1 MKKDNY
7 YRPIEIVHD
16 FKFIPCTFNQ
26 DQELLS
32 PKQRLKKLK
41 ELGYG
46 GVALCPSYDDYLS
59 KESFNQVCDVIK
71 YAKELGLLVWIYDEK
86 FYPSGSAGG
95 IVPRQNPWHEAK
107 AIAMVTAT
115 VDKKGVIYI
124 NSPHGYG
131 EVISCFLCEKDK
143 DGKINFENIIDITKY
158 KTFGGGIV
166 YDCGDNKN
174 LVAVAFFPKSAFEFC
189 TTSHNTRGVR
199 RYIDTLNKQAVECF
213 LNKTYD
219 GYERLGRIGD
229 YVEAVFTDEPQIP
242 GLCRQ
247 NYRNNYLEFVY
258 ACQSEVFRVL
268 DIPDEKV
275 AFTPYIPWTENFSR
289 EFLDMHGYDLMGLLP
304 RLFLDESEKGNKV
317 RLDYWK
323 TVSMLF
329 EKNYGETYANF
340 ASGNGVK
347 YSGHFL
353 YEEDFDKHPYMHGD
367 LLSQLSKMDIPGC
380 DMLNAL
386 PENILKN
393 CTAVKFASSA
403 TDLYG
408 KKDVMIE
415 ASNIL
420 KDVFPMS
427 ISSYSLATATETVLG
442 ANRFLSYYTDF
453 AMSEKE
459 TKKCTD
465 FTANLLSRLDG
476 MVPQRKVFVYVP
488 NDDIYGESYPSRSVS
503 EMRAYGNRLSSINS
517 FILKIGEALIRKN
530 IDFNFINDER
540 MANLPKDR
548 FSDCI
553 LVVPTNAKLPIGAE
567 KFSKIING
575 DNPLVVADTLY
586 SLGCFNVKTN
596 KPSNLISLYKI
607 GQETE
612 AFLIVNLGEDYE
624 GEIILNTNSENT
636 DFIIYD
642 PHTDTEEKT
651 SSLLSIKIEANK
663 CKIIIK
669 KI

>member
-46 GVALCPSYDDYLS
+46 GVALCPSYNDYLS
-59 KESFNQVCDVIK
+59 NESFNQICEVIK
-71 YAKELGLLVWIYDEK
+71 YAKELDLLVWIYDEK

-95 IVPRQNPWHEAK
+95 IVPRQNPWYEAK
-107 AIAMVTAT
+107 AIATIKAT
-115 VDKKGVIYI
+115 PDDHGVIYI

-131 EVISCFLCEKDK
+131 EVISCFLLNVI
-143 DGKINFENIIDITKY
+143 DGKIDFDSVKDITKY

-166 YDCGDNKN
+166 YDCGKDKN
-174 LVAVAFFPKSAFEFC
+174 VIALAFFPKSAFEFC

-199 RYIDTLNKQAVECF
+199 RYIDTLNKSAVNAF
-213 LNKTYD
+213 LDKTYG
-219 GYERLGRIGD
+219 GYDKLGKIGD

-247 NYRNNYLEFVY
+247 NYRDNYLEFVY

-275 AFTPYIPWTENFSR
+275 AFTPYLPWTENLSQ
-289 EFLDMHGYDLMGLLP
+289 EFLVLNGYDVMPLLP
-304 RLFLDESEKGNKV
+304 RLFVDESEKGDKV

-323 TVSMLF
+323 TVSTLF
-329 EKNYGETYANF
+329 EKNYGQTYANF
-340 ASGNGVK
+340 AIDNGVK

-367 LLSQLSKMDIPGC
+367 LLCQLGKMDIPGC

-393 CTAVKFASSA
+393 STAIKFASSA
-403 TDLYG
+403 TDLYD

-420 KDVFPMS
+420 KDVFP
-427 ISSYSLATATETVLG
+427 ITLSSYALATAIETVLG
-442 ANRFLSYYTDF
+442 ATRFLSYYTDF
-453 AMSEKE
+453 ATCEE
-459 TKKCTD
+459 QTKQRTD
-465 FTANLLSRLDG
+465 FTAKLLSRLDG
-476 MVPQRKVFVYVP
+476 TTPQRKVLVYVP
-488 NDDIYGESYPSRSVS
+488 NYDIYGESYPSYSASNIRP
-503 EMRAYGNRLSSINS
+503 YGERLKKVNS
-517 FILKIGEALIRKN
+517 FISKISETLVRKN

-540 MANLPKDR
+540 IESLSKQKIDGGV
-548 FSDCI
+548 
-553 LVVPTNAKLPIGAE
+553 LVVPSGVKEPAGIE
-567 KFSKIING
+567 KFSKVIVG
-575 DNPLVVADTLY
+575 DDALTVADTLY
-586 SLGCFNVKTN
+586 NLGYFNVKTE
-596 KPSNLISLYKI
+596 KPSNFISLYKKSDR
-607 GQETE
+607 EE
-612 AFLIVNLGEDYE
+612 VFLIVNLGEDYD
-624 GEIILNTNSENT
+624 GEIILNSDSGANQVL
-636 DFIIYD
+636 IYD
-642 PHTDTEEKT
+642 PFTDKEEKT
-651 SSLLSIKIEANK
+651 SLPLCVKIDAQK
-663 CKIIIK
+663 CKIITK